1 MMIDISRGARAAS
14 RNTVWMASRTARS
27 GASGVVRILALQRR
41 PRASSA
47 TSVKVPPMSTPNLP
61 PSSTARCLS
70 SALQQWK
77 SVCGVEPKCQ
87 SVQPRGVLGTG
98 SRRGTRQ
105 VPRLTPFRSGRLY
118 ADLAPGGGDRLLLGA
133 GVAVATLGIGHGA
146 SGKGGESRRAPQV
159 PVADRVVPDLPGLD
173 PSVTAQCGRD
183 QVEDVIGD
191 AGIDVNP
198 AIVLRGIDIMLH
210 VGRLRIL
217 SEHVVVVG
225 GAGGLHRAQSLV
237 LEGQKPGTDQPVRF
251 AGGLLQR
258 ILFDE

>member
-1 MMIDISRGARAAS
+1 MMIDISPGAGAAS
-14 RNTVWMASRTARS
+14 RSTVWIASRAARS

-61 PSSTARCLS
+61 PCSTARCLS
-70 SALQQWK
+70 SSLTRWE
-77 SVCGVEPKCQ
+77 SVCGVGPKCQ
-87 SVQPRGVLGTG
+87 SVQPRGGAGNGTAAEHPTG
-98 SRRGTRQ
+98 A
-105 VPRLTPFRSGRLY
+105 PPDALRLGRLY
-118 ADLAPGGGDRLLLGA
+118 ADFASGVGDRLLLGA
-133 GVAVATLGIGHGA
+133 GGAVTALGMGNGTP
-146 SGKGGESRRAPQV
+146 GKGGESRRPPQV

-183 QVEDVIGD
+183 QVEGVIGD

-198 AIVLRGIDIMLH
+198 AIVLRGIEIVLH

-237 LEGQKPGTDQPVRF
+237 LGGQKPGTDQPVRF